1 MKTGKE
7 HSRKFIVLSALGVAA
22 LLASTSATA
31 QTYLSQTATKNPRPT
46 DEIKFES
53 QSVLNSFIHIENGPL
68 VVTPIK
74 EEAWSS
80 RWYVEP
86 VGESDFVRIKN
97 RWTGCY
103 LNTEQ
108 GPLVCGPQQAEWW
121 SAQWRLVPDV
131 DVKYSI
137 INRWTECKL
146 TNAGAGLRCMKNATK
161 TADNLWRPINLTPQ
175 TSIAVRRR
183 PKPTAPPPLQASE
196 PPAPAIDEFMSALFN
211 TTDGPN
217 GDEFNLSGAT
227 ERAVLAGMFDEDIE
241 VITVFGQYAQF
252 IGYEDPNF
260 RGRTVTLR
268 CGRYELIGDPEN
280 EISSIKIIKAER
292 PVRDCPSPYE
302 GVVEIHNW
310 DR

>member
-1 MKTGKE
+1 MNAKMLKA
-7 HSRKFIVLSALGVAA
+7 ICLSTALF
-22 LLASTSATA
+22 ATA
-31 QTYLSQTATKNPRPT
+31 SASAQQVYLSETATKKPRPT
-46 DEIKFES
+46 DEIKFAN
-53 QSVLNSFIHIENGPL
+53 QGYRDRFINIENGPL

-86 VGESDFVRIKN
+86 VGEGDFVRIKN

-103 LNTEQ
+103 LNMEQ
-108 GPLVCGPQQAEWW
+108 GPLVCGPKGNEWW

-146 TNAGAGLRCMKNATK
+146 TRVDNALGCIKNDNKSAE
-161 TADNLWRPINLTPQ
+161 NLWVPINLTP
-175 TSIAVRRR
+175 
-183 PKPTAPPPLQASE
+183 APPPPVKASE
-196 PPAPAIDEFMSALFN
+196 APAPAIDEFMSALFN

-227 ERAVLAGMFDEDIE
+227 ERAVLAGNFDEDIE
-241 VITVFGQYAQF
+241 VIRVDGQYAQF
-252 IGYEDPNF
+252 IGYEDSNF